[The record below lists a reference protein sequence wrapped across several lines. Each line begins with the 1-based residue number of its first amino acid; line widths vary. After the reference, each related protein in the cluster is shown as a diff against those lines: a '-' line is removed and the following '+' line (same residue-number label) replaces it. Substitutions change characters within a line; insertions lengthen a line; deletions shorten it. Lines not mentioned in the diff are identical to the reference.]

1 MCIKIVDNQQFYVTE
16 PNIFGQEDV
25 KYKSL
30 AFVKT
35 I

>member
-1 MCIKIVDNQQFYVTE
+1 MCIKIVDNQQYVTE

-25 KYKSL
+25 KHKSL
-30 AFVKT
+30 VFVKT